1 MQIGIIGYPYSG
13 KTTLFETIAAI
24 HEDSQH
30 QKKDENRAVIKVPDE
45 RLDILTKLFQPKR
58 QVNATIEIVDFAGLQ
73 YSEKKGEIFTP
84 QFIAKIKTVD
94 ALLHVVRGF
103 DDSNVP
109 FYTDEINMERDI
121 QNIED
126 ELIFADL
133 IFVENR
139 INKLQNE
146 LKKQRNHE
154 EMEKELLTMQIWKE
168 NLENSIPLRELVFDE
183 NAMKYIVNY
192 QPLSY
197 KPLLIAL
204 NLSEDMVETQEQ
216 IINDIRSKF
225 SSQQIAIL
233 PFFAKIEMELSQLD
247 EEEKQMFMQ
256 EYGLAVSPL
265 NRLIQSAYNLLGLQS
280 FFTVGEDETRSWTI
294 KKGMNAQQAAG
305 VIHTDFYNKFIRA
318 EVVHC
323 DHLIQEGTIAK
334 CREKGYLRLEGKDY
348 IVKDGDILNIRHS

>member
-1 MQIGIIGYPYSG
+1 LQGFNI
-13 KTTLFETIAAI
+13 
-24 HEDSQH
+24 
-30 QKKDENRAVIKVPDE
+30 QKR
-45 RLDILTKLFQPKR
+45 R
-58 QVNATIEIVDFAGLQ
+58 
-73 YSEKKGEIFTP
+73 GEIFTP

-216 IINDIRSKF
+216 IINDIRF
-225 SSQQIAIL
+225 QISSQH
-233 PFFAKIEMELSQLD
+233 D
-247 EEEKQMFMQ
+247 
-256 EYGLAVSPL
+256 
-265 NRLIQSAYNLLGLQS
+265 
-280 FFTVGEDETRSWTI
+280 
-294 KKGMNAQQAAG
+294 
-305 VIHTDFYNKFIRA
+305 
-318 EVVHC
+318 
-323 DHLIQEGTIAK
+323 
-334 CREKGYLRLEGKDY
+334 
-348 IVKDGDILNIRHS
+348 